1 MQILSVKHLFVLA
14 LFISFLWPAAVPA
27 QDQAPAEQGGETD
40 YLEEY
45 EYVGSDQTPAAQGEE
60 RKIYN
65 DFEGQPTLLILPLRP
80 QGIEPEI
87 AENLTDL
94 MALEVEKTGM
104 FDVYSKKELQELL
117 KLQEYK
123 QLVGVEDDGEL
134 AKVGEK
140 LGAKFL
146 LHGNI
151 GRVGGTYV
159 LSLVLVDVKEVRAV
173 RRVNQTLV
181 GEPGGLIGSLRSAV
195 LALSLEERGVAPDI
209 TGSLID
215 GLRIAEKPKT
225 LFFHLRLGYE
235 IPVGAVQ
242 DDSTR
247 KFILPSLMVVNT
259 EFAWQFHPYLQLVG
273 STGMALSLM
282 NEFHNQ
288 NTQAFYRITEGDA
301 EPSFLTN
308 ITTSRFD
315 FQTYRIP
322 IDIMINVRPPR
333 GRLLPYF
340 ATGLGVSY
348 QFYSFSDETI
358 KRKLPEYPTPP
369 CADPFSQEGDICIM
383 QYDLPAA
390 DSKSYFNIDF
400 PVAAGF
406 DYLITDNIGISVEA
420 KYLLT
425 YALSGDFHAD
435 FVQDVPNEYTN
446 EDGKAVAETTG
457 DTVPLRRL
465 HQGISLSFGV
475 IAYY

>member
-1 MQILSVKHLFVLA
+1 MQILSAKHLFVFVLIVA
-14 LFISFLWPAAVPA
+14 LLWPFASAAQENKA
-27 QDQAPAEQGGETD
+27 
-40 YLEEY
+40 
-45 EYVGSDQTPAAQGEE
+45 PAAQEGE
-60 RKIYN
+60 RRVYS
-65 DFEGQPTLLILPLRP
+65 DFEGQPSLLIMPLRP
-80 QGIEPEI
+80 QGVEPEI

-94 MALEVEKTGM
+94 MSLEVEKTGM

-123 QLVGVEDDGEL
+123 QLVGVDDDGEL

-151 GRVGGTYV
+151 GKVGGTYV
-159 LSLVLVDVKEVRAV
+159 LSLVLVDVKESRAV

-209 TGSLID
+209 TGGLID

-235 IPVGAVQ
+235 IPVGATQ
-242 DDSTR
+242 DSSTR
-247 KFILPSLMVVNT
+247 KYVMPSMMIVNT
-259 EFAWQFHPYLQLVG
+259 EFSWQFHPYLQLVG
-273 STGMALSLM
+273 ATGMGLSIM

-288 NTQAFYRITEGDA
+288 NTQAFYRLTEGDT
-301 EPSFLTN
+301 EPTFLTN
-308 ITTSRFD
+308 ITGSRFD

-322 IDIMINVRPPR
+322 LDIMINVRPPR

-348 QFYSFSDETI
+348 QFYSFGKEKI
-358 KRKLPEYPTPP
+358 KRHLPDYPEPP
-369 CADPFSQEGDICIM
+369 CSGQYLQEGEICITE
-383 QYDLPAA
+383 YDLPAA
-390 DSKSYFNIDF
+390 DSISYVNLDF

-420 KYLLT
+420 RYLLT
-425 YALSGDFHAD
+425 YALSGDFTAE
-435 FVQDVPNEYTN
+435 FVQDVPTEYEN
-446 EDGKAVAETTG
+446 DAGQAVAETTG
-457 DTVPLRRL
+457 DYVPLRRL